1 MKTII
6 TKIFYTL
13 LLVTIGWSV
22 SFAQT
27 GKSGGAKVSGSL
39 VNEQGKPMDYATVSL
54 IKATDSTLVK
64 GALSNDNGVY
74 TFDHITAGKY
84 LVRATV
90 VGYQKAVSTP
100 FTVTENAANVTAPAL
115 SMRTGSTELKGVTI
129 TASKPLIERKIDRTV
144 MNVENSVLAAGNTAL
159 EILAKAPGVTVD
171 KDDNI
176 SLKGKQGVTVMI
188 NDKLTYLSAAQLATL
203 LRTTDGNTIKSIE
216 IITNPSAKYDA
227 AGNSGIINIKLKKNS
242 QSGTNGSVTVGVAKA
257 TFWRDN
263 ASLNLNH
270 KEGNLNVFGTFSR
283 GDNKNTRDIYIDRTT
298 RDTTGKATYFNQFT
312 RMPHVYHYNNY
323 RVGADYDVTSK
334 NTIGFVVSGYSNS
347 EVDNNDGN
355 TKIGSVPNVA
365 DSSLTTVSTID
376 QTYKNFAANLNDR
389 FKIDTSG
396 QELSVDLDYSKF
408 KNTSIAQYDTHYF
421 LADGSPQ
428 HAPQL
433 LRNQT
438 PSNIT
443 IYTGK
448 ADYTKPLSKTVK
460 LETGVKF
467 SSVKTDN
474 DLQAQIFDGN
484 SYINDTTR
492 TNRFIYTEKV
502 SAGYLNLNKQ
512 FKKTS
517 VQLGVRAEYTQSD
530 GNLVGST
537 PVKRDYLDFFP
548 SAFINH
554 TLNDKNEISLS
565 YSRRIDRP
573 GYDNLNPFVY
583 YLDPYTFS
591 KGNAFLKPQYTNN
604 FEFNYTYNKSINVS
618 LGYSRTTDVITE
630 IILTDNQSKK
640 TYQTNLN
647 LQTQNSYSVNVNAP
661 YTITKWWTGNVDV
674 NGFYLGFKSDS
685 VGTGN
690 LNDGQFTVQIKATQT
705 LTFGSYKF
713 EIRGD
718 YQSPLTYGIYKI
730 RPQYG
735 VDAGVSH
742 SFANKKAN
750 IKLALDDIF
759 YLRRNNLSSRA
770 IGNDFDIRQN
780 YDSRV
785 GRLTFTYNFGNSS
798 IKSRERRTGAESEKG
813 RVKGAN

>member
-1 MKTII
+1 MKTTI

-13 LLVTIGWSV
+13 LLVTISWGV

-39 VNEQGKPMDYATVSL
+39 LNEQGKPMDYATVSL
-54 IKATDSTLVK
+54 IKAADSTLVK

-100 FTVTENAANVTAPAL
+100 FTVTENATTVTAPAL
-115 SMRTGSTELKGVTI
+115 NMRTGSTELKGVTI
-129 TASKPLIERKIDRTV
+129 TATKPLIERKIDRTV

-242 QSGTNGSVTVGVAKA
+242 QSGTNGSITVGVAKA
-257 TFWRDN
+257 SFWRDN
-263 ASLNLNH
+263 SSLNLNH

-298 RDTTGKATYFNQFT
+298 RDTAGKPTYFNQFT

-323 RVGADYDVTSK
+323 RIGADYDVTSK

-347 EVDNNDGN
+347 EVDNNNGN
-355 TKIGSVPNVA
+355 TKIGSVPNVV
-365 DSSLTTVSTID
+365 DSTLTTISTID

-408 KNTSIAQYDTHYF
+408 KNNSIAQYDTRYF
-421 LADGSPQ
+421 LADGSTQ

-443 IYTGK
+443 IYTAK

-460 LETGVKF
+460 LETGAKF

-484 SYINDTTR
+484 SYINDTSR
-492 TNRFIYTEKV
+492 TNRFIYTEKIT
-502 SAGYLNLNKQ
+502 AGYLNLNKQ

-517 VQLGVRAEYTQSD
+517 VQLGLRAEYTQSE

-537 PVKRDYLDFFP
+537 PVKRDYLNFFP
-548 SAFINH
+548 SAFINQ
-554 TLNDKNEISLS
+554 TLNDKNEISFS

-573 GYDNLNPFVY
+573 SYDNLNPFVY

-618 LGYSRTTDVITE
+618 LGYSRTSDVITE
-630 IILTDNQSKK
+630 IILTDGKK
-640 TYQTNLN
+640 TYQTTLN
-647 LQTQNSYSVNVNAP
+647 LQTQNSYSLNVNAP
-661 YTITKWWTGNVDV
+661 YTITKWWSGNVNV
-674 NGFYLGFKSDS
+674 NSFYLGFKSDS
-685 VGTGN
+685 VGTGK
-690 LNDGQFTVQIKATQT
+690 LNDGQVTVQVKATQT
-705 LTFGSYKF
+705 LTFGSYRF
-713 EIRGD
+713 EIMGD

-785 GRLTFTYNFGNSS
+785 GRLTFTYNFGNNK
-798 IKSRERRTGAESEKG
+798 IKSREHRTGADDEKG